1 MRPSLYARDI
11 RRLEGPTETAMTFVK
26 LAGRRLALAAL
37 CGLLVSFGAAAAKR
51 QTAPPHI
58 TVASLAALPAVS
70 ASAQRYR
77 VGLLVDNQ
85 NTEALLI
92 GEIRFTLRI
101 VGQGLLTSR
110 SPSEMKIEAL
120 DRTTVFVDVPG
131 DALPSFSQLLAEAGP
146 GNKVDYEIYGQ
157 IMMSRGMK
165 TMPFQA
171 QGVLTLTK
179 VSE

>member
-1 MRPSLYARDI
+1 
-11 RRLEGPTETAMTFVK
+11 MTFVK
-26 LAGRRLALAAL
+26 IVGRRLALAAL
-37 CGLLVSFGAAAAKR
+37 CGLLVVSFGAAAAKR
-51 QTAPPHI
+51 QTVPPHI
-58 TVASLAALPAVS
+58 TVASLAALPAIS

>member
-1 MRPSLYARDI
+1 M
-11 RRLEGPTETAMTFVK
+11 ETAMTFGRIV
-26 LAGRRLALAAL
+26 GRRLALAAL
-37 CGLLVSFGAAAAKR
+37 CGLLAVTFGAAAAKK
-51 QTAPPHI
+51 QTAPPHVE
-58 TVASLAALPAVS
+58 VASLAALPAVS

-85 NTEALLI
+85 NTEALSF

-110 SPSEMKIEAL
+110 SPTGMKIEAL
-120 DRTTVFVDVPG
+120 DRTTITVDVPG
-131 DALPSFSQLLAEAGP
+131 DTLPSYSQLLAATGP
-146 GNKVDYEIYGQ
+146 GNKLDYELYGNFT
-157 IMMSRGMK
+157 MSRGMK
-165 TMPFQA
+165 TVPFQA

>member
-1 MRPSLYARDI
+1 
-11 RRLEGPTETAMTFVK
+11 MTF
-26 LAGRRLALAAL
+26 GRIVSRPLALAAL
-37 CGLLVSFGAAAAKR
+37 SCLLAVSFAAVAAKR

-58 TVASLAALPAVS
+58 QVESLAALPAVS

-85 NTEALLI
+85 NTEPLSM
-92 GEIRFTLRI
+92 GELRFTLRI
-101 VGQGLLTSR
+101 IGQGLLTGR

-120 DRTTVFVDVPG
+120 DRTTVLIDVPG
-131 DALPSFSQLLAEAGP
+131 DSLPSYSQLVANAGA
-146 GNKVDYEIYGQ
+146 GNKLDYELYGN
-157 IMMSRGMK
+157 ITMSRGMK
-165 TMPFQA
+165 TIPFQA

>member
-1 MRPSLYARDI
+1 MQRRSSRI
-11 RRLEGPTETAMTFVK
+11 RASTETAMTFVK
-26 LAGRRLALAAL
+26 LVGRRLVLPML
-37 CGLLVSFGAAAAKR
+37 CGLLAASFGAAAAKK
-51 QTAPPHI
+51 QTIPPHI
-58 TVASLAALPAVS
+58 TVASLTALPAVS

-85 NTEALLI
+85 NTEALFI

-101 VGQGLLTSR
+101 VGQGLITSR

-120 DRTTVFVDVPG
+120 DRTTVFVEVPG
-131 DALPSFSQLLAEAGP
+131 DALPSYSQLVAEAGP
-146 GNKVDYEIYGQ
+146 GNKLDYELYGQ

-165 TMPFQA
+165 TQPFQA

-179 VSE
+179 VSEL

>member
-1 MRPSLYARDI
+1 MRWPPVAHLERQTEIAMSFGIAID
-11 RRLEGPTETAMTFVK
+11 RRV
-26 LAGRRLALAAL
+26 ALGAL
-37 CGLLVSFGAAAAKR
+37 CGLLAVSLGAAAAKR
-51 QTAPPHI
+51 PSPPHVE
-58 TVASLAALPAVS
+58 VASLAALPAAS

-85 NTEALLI
+85 NTEPLFL

-101 VGQGLLTSR
+101 LGQGLLTSR
-110 SPSEMKIEAL
+110 SPSEMKLEAL
-120 DRTTVFVDVPG
+120 DRTTIFVDVPG
-131 DALPSFSQLLAEAGP
+131 DTLPSYSQLLDASGP
-146 GNKVDYEIYGQ
+146 GNKLDYELYGNVS
-157 IMMSRGMK
+157 MSRGMK

>member
-1 MRPSLYARDI
+1 
-11 RRLEGPTETAMTFVK
+11 MTFGRI
-26 LAGRRLALAAL
+26 LSRRLALVAL
-37 CGLLVSFGAAAAKR
+37 CGLVTVSFGAVAGKR

-58 TVASLAALPAVS
+58 QVESLAALPAVS

-85 NTEALLI
+85 NTEPLFM
-92 GEIRFTLRI
+92 GELRFTLRI
-101 VGQGLLTSR
+101 IGQGLLTGR

-120 DRTTVFVDVPG
+120 DRTTVLIDVPG
-131 DALPSFSQLLAEAGP
+131 DSLPSYSQLVAGSGP
-146 GNKVDYEIYGQ
+146 GNKLDYELYGN
-157 IMMSRGMK
+157 ITMSRGMK
-165 TMPFQA
+165 TVPFQA

>member
-1 MRPSLYARDI
+1 MLFGRILI
-11 RRLEGPTETAMTFVK
+11 
-26 LAGRRLALAAL
+26 RRLALIAV
-37 CGLLVSFGAAAAKR
+37 CSLLAVSFGAAAAKK
-51 QTAPPHI
+51 QMVPPHI
-58 TVASLAALPAVS
+58 TVESLAALPAVS

-85 NTEALLI
+85 NTEALFI

-101 VGQGLLTSR
+101 IGQGLITSR

-120 DRTTVFVDVPG
+120 DRTTVIVEVPG

-157 IMMSRGMK
+157 IMMSRGMR
-165 TMPFQA
+165 TQPFQA